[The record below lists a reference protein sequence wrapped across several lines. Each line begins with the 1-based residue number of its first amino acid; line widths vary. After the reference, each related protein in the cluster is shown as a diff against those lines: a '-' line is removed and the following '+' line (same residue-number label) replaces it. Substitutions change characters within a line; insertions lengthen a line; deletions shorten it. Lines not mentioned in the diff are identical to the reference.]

1 MSTSHSRDD
10 STAAEADVWRLIASF
25 SLFLHLFAVFVAS
38 LASARAASGTV
49 LTIHERLTGPYA
61 QFLNIG
67 NYSFH
72 LTHALDRDFDHT
84 CDVLV
89 NWRRGIDDSLDAPPG
104 LTHIELVDAN
114 GVFPRH
120 RKRRY
125 QNLALVAT
133 IRANSLDAS
142 ATLLPRAIVRS
153 LLAENDIRA
162 GEHRFRCRM
171 TTAPRPPWSDAPSP
185 STTTNVY
192 RANVIFDRG
201 FAELVEVAP
210 EAQVAPVDRRREGK
224 QTIEPRLIPPPG
236 TKKLPQPN
244 QDGNRK

>member
-1 MSTSHSRDD
+1 MSIRTPRDD
-10 STAAEADVWRLIASF
+10 STAAEADAWRLCASF
-25 SLFLHLFAVFVAS
+25 LIFLHLFAVVVAS

-49 LTIHERLTGPYA
+49 LLLDERLAGPYA
-61 QFLNIG
+61 QFLNVG

-84 CDVLV
+84 CDVLL
-89 NWRRGIDDSLDAPPG
+89 NWRRGIDDSLEAPPDVSR
-104 LTHIELVDAN
+104 LALFEPD
-114 GVFPRH
+114 GVLPKH

-133 IRANSLDAS
+133 MRANSGDAS

-153 LLAENDIRA
+153 LLAENNVRD

-171 TTAPRPPWSDAPSP
+171 TTAPRPPWSEAPSP

-210 EAQVAPVDRRREGK
+210 EAQVAPVDRRRGSK
-224 QTIEPRLIPPPG
+224 QPVEPRLIPPPG
-236 TKKLPQPN
+236 TKKLPPAN
-244 QDGNRK
+244 PDGNRG